1 MTVSEEEERCQA
13 EQWQQLEDL
22 LRPLFTQQARQLARE
37 TGFVQRRSPIDGA
50 AFAQALVFGFLDE
63 PDASYTDLQ
72 HVLACQKIVV
82 SPQAVEERMTERA
95 SRFLHR
101 LAEAL
106 LTMVLVGQSCSLE
119 VLAGFAGVYLQ
130 DGTVIDLPDDLQ
142 AYWRGCG
149 GRTGTGGEAGVRVQA
164 RLELQSGQLEGPWLQ
179 NARADERSGAAS
191 LEERPLPVGS
201 LSVTDTGLQTLARMQ
216 VQNETGRYWLVP
228 ATLRYKV
235 VDRQGIVWDLPAL
248 LATRAKQGQQVI
260 DEEVFVGVRER
271 VPCRL
276 IALPNERATGQ
287 APVARKAQTARR
299 KGSRHDVQV
308 GRKKAPKGQHGR
320 KQHRAGVGRRQLG
333 DWIVLLTNVPAARL
347 TAQQAREVMR
357 ARWQEELL
365 WKLWKQQG
373 HLDLWRSE
381 KPMRILCELYAKLIG
396 MIIQHWFT
404 IVGCWHD
411 PHRSLVKAGRA
422 VKKLAV
428 SVVLALNGEM
438 NWQAVLA
445 CNQRLMQRCRLN
457 PRVKH
462 PNTSQ
467 RLIQASG

>member
-13 EQWQQLEDL
+13 DQWQQLEDL

-119 VLAGFAGVYLQ
+119 VRAGFAGVYLQ
-130 DGTVIDLPDDLQ
+130 DGTVIDLPDDVQ

-179 NARADERSGAAS
+179 NARVDERSGAAS

-235 VDRQGIVWDLPAL
+235 VDRQGVVWDLPPL
-248 LATRAKQGQQVI
+248 VATRAKQGQQVI
-260 DEEVFVGVRER
+260 DEEVVVGVRER
-271 VPCRL
+271 GARRL
-276 IALPNERATGQ
+276 VALAHDPATGH
-287 APVARKAQTARR
+287 APLAPKAQTARS
-299 KGSRHDVQV
+299 KGSRHGVQV
-308 GRKKAPKGQHGR
+308 GRKNAPQGQHGR
-320 KQHRAGVGRRQLG
+320 KQHRAGSGRRRLG
-333 DWIVLLTNVPAARL
+333 DWIVLRSRQPAA
-347 TAQQAREVMR
+347 
-357 ARWQEELL
+357 
-365 WKLWKQQG
+365 
-373 HLDLWRSE
+373 
-381 KPMRILCELYAKLIG
+381 
-396 MIIQHWFT
+396 
-404 IVGCWHD
+404 
-411 PHRSLVKAGRA
+411 
-422 VKKLAV
+422 
-428 SVVLALNGEM
+428 
-438 NWQAVLA
+438 
-445 CNQRLMQRCRLN
+445 
-457 PRVKH
+457 
-462 PNTSQ
+462 
-467 RLIQASG
+467 